1 MFPHKVKGAWGADAG
16 KMQKFADLQ
25 KRRVCCIFSRTEEN
39 MNELDI
45 FKDFISSGNIRLD
58 ALLKF
63 TAEIDKMTRVL
74 RRNLLVDRSRREN
87 DAEHSWHISVMALLF
102 REFAVEKVDPLHAVE
117 MLLVHDLVEI
127 YAGDT
132 FAYDVEGYKTKAS
145 REKAAA
151 EKLFA
156 MLPREQ
162 GIHIR
167 ALWEEFDTRSSAD
180 ARYADCLDKLQPFL
194 HNMLTEGHTW
204 KAEDIQTLR
213 HQVEQRMSVLREFM
227 PEVHVWVEK
236 SIEYR

>member
-1 MFPHKVKGAWGADAG
+1 
-16 KMQKFADLQ
+16 
-25 KRRVCCIFSRTEEN
+25 

-180 ARYADCLDKLQPFL
+180 ARYADCLDKLQPFF
-194 HNMLTEGHTW
+194 HNMLTEGYTW
-204 KAEDIQTLR
+204 RNAATPVTKV
-213 HQVEQRMSVLREFM
+213 QVEKRMACIKEFM
-227 PEVHVWVEK
+227 PQVYIWVDK
-236 SIEYR
+236 SISLAVKQGWLS